1 VAQGLLGKVLI
12 IDLDVT
18 FDDSGQVLGGVEAGG
33 DQDVGDAA
41 VEAFD
46 HAVGLWGSG
55 LGQAMLNAVVGADPI
70 KDTGGGWLA
79 FAGSTEAVSKRL
91 AIIGKNLADRER
103 SLVDQTLEEA
113 ASGGC

>member
-1 VAQGLLGKVLI
+1 MG
-12 IDLDVT
+12 T
-18 FDDSGQVLGGVEAGG
+18 
-33 DQDVGDAA
+33 QDVGDAA

-79 FAGSTEAVSKRL
+79 FAGSAEAVGKRL
-91 AIIGKNLADRER
+91 AILGENLADREGALLIR
-103 SLVDQTLEEA
+103 RLMKPLAAVADFYVDPTGGGSMA
-113 ASGGC
+113 ANR

>member
-1 VAQGLLGKVLI
+1 VG
-12 IDLDVT
+12 T
-18 FDDSGQVLGGVEAGG
+18 
-33 DQDVGDAA
+33 QDVGDAA

-55 LGQAMLNAVVGADPI
+55 LGQAMLNAVVGADSI

-79 FAGSTEAVSKRL
+79 FAGSTEAVSKCL
-91 AIIGKNLADRER
+91 AIIGENLADRER

-113 ASGGC
+113 ASSGC

>member
-1 VAQGLLGKVLI
+1 MKQVGLVCVPLLECLRGCFVVQVFLRDVVI
-12 IDLDVT
+12 I
-18 FDDSGQVLGGVEAGG
+18 Q
-33 DQDVGDAA
+33 AA

-91 AIIGKNLADRER
+91 AIIGENLADRER

-113 ASGGC
+113 AGGGC